1 MPRRPGCQ
9 RDEPRL
15 FFLEAPGFSPH
26 SRRLFRTV
34 RMRVACI
41 EPAFCSFVQCFCPNE
56 PFHLASVENPP
67 VKTAELILKKSTC
80 FLSFPDCGATPRDH
94 SCTSLP
100 SSHLVSRTFSHR
112 VVWAP
117 RLRWRHFMH
126 FRNQFLRRA
135 SFGFAQQTARRKLES
150 SGDCSR
156 LPNGIRQTPR

>member
-56 PFHLASVENPP
+56 PLHLASVENPP
-67 VKTAELILKKSTC
+67 VKTAEMILKKSTC
-80 FLSFPDCGATPRDH
+80 FLSFPDCGATARDH

-112 VVWAP
+112 LFG
-117 RLRWRHFMH
+117 LRACAGGILCIFGISFCGALH
-126 FRNQFLRRA
+126 LA
-135 SFGFAQQTARRKLES
+135 SLNKPRRKLES